1 MMLNKIDISP
11 SHHEVFGNPAPLGL
25 LGLAIACFALLPM
38 AFGAPVTS
46 STLLTAAVYAILFG
60 AGCQFLA
67 GLMDFANK
75 NTFGGAIFTT
85 FSFLWVKNAWE
96 YYAFSQ
102 GVIPDPTITLVVD
115 VILLIIF
122 VILAYGFGF
131 FSLTLFLFLVDID
144 LLYVCK
150 IINHLTHSSVMMTP
164 IGVFTALLGCL
175 SLWLAFAAIIN
186 PVAGR
191 QIFRDSGPL
200 FFSARK
206 KNFFDWSARNTIFSV
221 LYEHWKGQAFKPMA
235 LEDLVSQV
243 KTKIGDR
250 DITPELFYLMDYGAI
265 VLTLSDEKEMTVR
278 DARLNAKGIDIY
290 EQLILKKYEF

>member
-1 MMLNKIDISP
+1 MLQKIDITP
-11 SHHEVFGNPAPLGL
+11 SHREVFGNPAPLGL

-38 AFGAPVTS
+38 TLGSPVTQA
-46 STLLTAAVYAILFG
+46 TFLTAAVYALLFG
-60 AGCQFLA
+60 AGCQFIA

-96 YYAFSQ
+96 YYAISR
-102 GVIPDPTITLVVD
+102 GVMPDPTITLAVD
-115 VILLIIF
+115 IILLLIF
-122 VILAYGFGF
+122 VVLAYGFGF
-131 FSLTLFLFLVDID
+131 FSLTLFLFLIDID

-150 IINHLTHSSVMMTP
+150 IINHLTHSAIMVKP
-164 IGVFTALLGCL
+164 IGIFTALLGFI
-175 SLWLAFAAIIN
+175 SLWLAFAALIN

-191 QIFRDSGPL
+191 QVFGDSGPV

-206 KNFFDWSARNTIFSV
+206 KNFFDWSARNNIFSV
-221 LYEHWKGQAFKPMA
+221 LYEHWKEHAFQPMA
-235 LEDLVSQV
+235 LEELAKEVR
-243 KTKIGDR
+243 TRIGERSIVPD
-250 DITPELFYLMDYGAI
+250 LFYLMDYGAI
-265 VLTLSDEKEMTVR
+265 VLGYSDEKEMEIR